1 MKEYKV
7 ILYRE
12 GLLGSLFFGQS
23 RVDPERFSEF
33 LNSNARQGWRVV
45 TMERE
50 LRRELLLFARE
61 AFLVILER
69 EKP

>member
-7 ILYRE
+7 VVYRE
-12 GLLGSLFFGQS
+12 GLFSSVIFGAAKLN
-23 RVDPERFSEF
+23 PKRFTDF
-33 LNSNARQGWRVV
+33 LNEHAEDGWRVV

-50 LRRELLLFARE
+50 TRRLLLFWERE

-69 EKP
+69 G